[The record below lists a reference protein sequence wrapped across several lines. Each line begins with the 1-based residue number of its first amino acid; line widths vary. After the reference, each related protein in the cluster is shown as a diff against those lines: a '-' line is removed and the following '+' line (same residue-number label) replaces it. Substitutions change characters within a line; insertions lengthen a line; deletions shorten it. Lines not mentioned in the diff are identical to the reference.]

1 MKRLY
6 SWGSNK
12 YVVWLMHLFFWLLLM
27 LPLFTESGNP
37 RFSGPFKYRIVFNNL
52 ALMILFYWNAY
63 FLYDTVYKRRGVV
76 AYVFTVLLSAL
87 VLMYSVSY
95 TLDKWVLS
103 RSIVRSADDT
113 DLLAVRRRILFSEH
127 GGPVKRLMPG
137 PGSPL
142 VQYPFFL
149 AIIAV
154 SFSYSLIREHN
165 LKEKQRKERET
176 ETLKTELGLLR
187 SQISPHFMFNVLN
200 SLVALARR
208 KSDLMEPSLIQLSA
222 LMRYVLYENSQSRI
236 ALAEEVAYLKNYI
249 ELQSLRFGDDIRLD
263 IEMSEELDGYEI
275 EPMLLIPFIE
285 NAFKHGIGSMD
296 DPYIRIRLSV
306 NKAGDLL
313 TFSIEN
319 RIAPAADVKDE
330 GSGIG
335 LKNVRRRLELL
346 YPEKHSFGMNKGE
359 KLFEAVLTL
368 ELS

>member
-12 YVVWLMHLFFWLLLM
+12 YVVWLMHLFFWLLFM
-27 LPLFTESGNP
+27 LPLLMESGNP
-37 RFSGPFKYRIVFNNL
+37 RFAGPFKYRIVFNNL
-52 ALMILFYWNAY
+52 ALIILFYWNAY
-63 FLYDTVYKRRGVV
+63 FLYNTVYKRRGVV
-76 AYVFTVLLSAL
+76 VYIFTVLLSAL
-87 VLMYSVSY
+87 MLMCCVSY
-95 TLDKWVLS
+95 AIDKWLPAPRFGMRSRPDLS
-103 RSIVRSADDT
+103 AM
-113 DLLAVRRRILFSEH
+113 RRHRESQE
-127 GGPVKRLMPG
+127 GGTPMKRLIPG

-200 SLVALARR
+200 SLVALARK

-263 IEMSEELDGYEI
+263 VEMAEDLDGYEI

-296 DPYIRIRLSV
+296 DPYIRIRLNMNRDNS
-306 NKAGDLL
+306 LL
-313 TFSIEN
+313 TFSVEN

-330 GSGIG
+330 DSGIG
-335 LKNVRRRLELL
+335 LKNVKRRLELL
-346 YPEKHSFGMNKGE
+346 YPEKHIFEMNAGE
-359 KLFEAVLTL
+359 ELFEAVLTL
-368 ELS
+368 KLT